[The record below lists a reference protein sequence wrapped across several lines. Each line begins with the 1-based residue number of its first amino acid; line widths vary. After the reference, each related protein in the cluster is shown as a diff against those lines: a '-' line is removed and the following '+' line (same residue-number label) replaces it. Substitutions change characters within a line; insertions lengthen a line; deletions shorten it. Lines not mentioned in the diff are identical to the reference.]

1 MMKLPALPPSI
12 AGLFKRKTA
21 AEKLAEKHAGKPE
34 PAGPKKPLIDFQQL
48 AMDFKTLD
56 PKDPGLWPLA
66 PRVVIL
72 FSLFAALL
80 AAAWGFG
87 AIGWS
92 VQLEEL
98 EAKKQQE
105 IKLKDDWLGKKKQ
118 AVNLD
123 EYRRQLAEIDRSF
136 GALLKQLPN
145 KAEMGDMLVDI
156 NKAAQSRG
164 LAVELFKPGG
174 EAAREFYAEVPI
186 TLNLTGSYHDIGAFT
201 GDIAKLPRIVT
212 LNDINLTANK
222 NDSTLALRTT
232 VKTFRY
238 LDEAELANQKKAQQA
253 SKGGRK

>member
-1 MMKLPALPPSI
+1 MMKLPPSI
-12 AGLFKRKTA
+12 AGLFKRKSA
-21 AEKLAEKHAGKPE
+21 AEKLAEKQVTKSE
-34 PAGPKKPLIDFQQL
+34 PAALKTPRIDFQQL

-56 PKDPGLWPLA
+56 PKDPGMWPLA
-66 PRVVIL
+66 PRIVIL
-72 FSLFAALL
+72 LSLFAALL
-80 AAAWGFG
+80 ATAWGFG

-98 EAKKQQE
+98 EAMKQQE
-105 IKLKDDWLGKKKQ
+105 TKLKEDWLGKKKQ

-156 NKAAQSRG
+156 NKAAQGRG

-174 EAAREFYAEVPI
+174 EAPREFYAEVPI
-186 TLNLTGSYHDIGAFT
+186 TLNLAGSYHDIGAFT

-212 LNDINLTANK
+212 LNDINMSANP
-222 NDSTLALRTT
+222 NGTLALRTT

-238 LDEAELANQKKAQQA
+238 LDEAEMAKQKKQPA
-253 SKGGRK
+253 KGAKK

>member
-1 MMKLPALPPSI
+1 MKLPALPASLSS
-12 AGLFKRKTA
+12 LFKRKSA
-21 AEKLAEKHAGKPE
+21 AERLAEKQTVKAE
-34 PAGPKKPLIDFQQL
+34 PVAPKRPLIDFQQL

-72 FSLFAALL
+72 LSLFAGLMAT
-80 AAAWGFG
+80 AWGFG
-87 AIGWS
+87 ALGWS

-105 IKLKDDWLGKKKQ
+105 TKHKEDWLKKKKQ

-145 KAEMGDMLVDI
+145 RAEMGDMLVDI
-156 NKAAQSRG
+156 NKAAQGRG
-164 LAVELFKPGG
+164 LAVELFRPGG
-174 EAAREFYAEVPI
+174 EAPKEFYAEVPI
-186 TLNLTGSYHDIGAFT
+186 TLNLTGTYHDIGAFT

-212 LNDINLTANK
+212 LNDISLTANP
-222 NDSTLALRTT
+222 NATLAMRTT
-232 VKTFRY
+232 AKTFRY
-238 LDEAELANQKKAQQA
+238 LDEAEIANQKKAA
-253 SKGGRK
+253 KGGKK

>member
-1 MMKLPALPPSI
+1 MKLPTLSS
-12 AGLFKRKTA
+12 LFKRKSA
-21 AEKLAEKHAGKPE
+21 ADRMADLQAEKTAE
-34 PAGPKKPLIDFQQL
+34 PAPPKPPLIDFKQL
-48 AMDFKTLD
+48 VDDFKTLD

-72 FSLFAALL
+72 LSLFVALI

-92 VQLEEL
+92 VQQEEL
-98 EAKKQQE
+98 EAKRNQE
-105 IKLKDDWLGKKKQ
+105 ATHKEDWLKKKKQ

-156 NKAAQSRG
+156 NKAAQARG
-164 LAVELFKPGG
+164 LMVELFKPGG
-174 EAAREFYAEVPI
+174 EATREFYAEVPI

-212 LNDINLTANK
+212 LNDIKLSSNANG
-222 NDSTLALRTT
+222 SLALKTT
-232 VKTFRY
+232 AKTFRY
-238 LDEAELANQKKAQQA
+238 LDDSELANQKKQA
-253 SKGGRK
+253 KKGKKR

>member
-1 MMKLPALPPSI
+1 MKLPPSI
-12 AGLFKRKTA
+12 AGLFKRKSA
-21 AEKLAEKHAGKPE
+21 AEKLADKQAVKSE
-34 PAGPKKPLIDFQQL
+34 PVAPKAPLINFQQL

-56 PKDPGLWPLA
+56 FKDPGLWPLA

-72 FSLFAALL
+72 FGFFAALL

-87 AIGWS
+87 AFGWS

-98 EAKKQQE
+98 EAMKQQE
-105 IKLKDDWLGKKKQ
+105 AKLKEDWLGKKKQ

-174 EAAREFYAEVPI
+174 EAPREFYAEVPI
-186 TLNLTGSYHDIGAFT
+186 TLNLIGSYHDIGAFT
-201 GDIAKLPRIVT
+201 GDVAKLPRIVT
-212 LNDINLTANK
+212 LNDINM
-222 NDSTLALRTT
+222 STNPNGTLVLRTT

-238 LDEAELANQKKAQQA
+238 LDEAEMASQKKAQQP
-253 SKGGRK
+253 KGGRK

>member
-1 MMKLPALPPSI
+1 MKLPTLPPKLAS
-12 AGLFKRKTA
+12 LFQRKSA
-21 AEKLAEKHAGKPE
+21 AEKLAEKQAVKASAE
-34 PAGPKKPLIDFQQL
+34 PAAPKRPLIDFQQL

-66 PRVVIL
+66 PRIVIL
-72 FSLFAALL
+72 LSLFAGLI

-98 EAKKQQE
+98 ESKKQQE
-105 IKLKDDWLGKKKQ
+105 SKHKEDWLNKKKQ

-156 NKAAQSRG
+156 NKAAQARG
-164 LAVELFKPGG
+164 LAVELFRPGG
-174 EAAREFYAEVPI
+174 EAPREFYAEVPI

-201 GDIAKLPRIVT
+201 GDLARLPRIVT
-212 LNDINLTANK
+212 LNDVSLTVNP
-222 NDSTLALRTT
+222 NQTLAMRTT
-232 VKTFRY
+232 AKTFRY
-238 LDEAELANQKKAQQA
+238 LDDAEIASQRKGKK
-253 SKGGRK
+253 

>member
-1 MMKLPALPPSI
+1 MMKLPPSI
-12 AGLFKRKTA
+12 AGLFKRKSA
-21 AEKLAEKHAGKPE
+21 AEKLADKQAVKSE
-34 PAGPKKPLIDFQQL
+34 PVAPKAPLINFQQL

-56 PKDPGLWPLA
+56 FKDPGLWPLA

-72 FSLFAALL
+72 FGFFAALL

-87 AIGWS
+87 AFGWS

-98 EAKKQQE
+98 EAMKLQE
-105 IKLKDDWLGKKKQ
+105 AKLKEDWLGKKKQ

-174 EAAREFYAEVPI
+174 EAPREFYAEVPI
-186 TLNLTGSYHDIGAFT
+186 TLNLIGSYHDIGAFT
-201 GDIAKLPRIVT
+201 GDVAKLPRIVT
-212 LNDINLTANK
+212 LNDINM
-222 NDSTLALRTT
+222 STNPNGTLVLRTT

-238 LDEAELANQKKAQQA
+238 LDEAEMASQKKAQQP
-253 SKGGRK
+253 KGGRK